1 MMFDEVVSV
10 EVVRHFCHIAHRRL
24 GVELDAKAEALVPG
38 RVAKRLKQLQL
49 PLDEYLNRLK
59 EDEHCDE
66 VVGFLDVMRPR
77 AQRFFA
83 RWSDFKELHARLRGE
98 LADGRRRFRLW
109 SAGCGSGE
117 EPYAM
122 ALTALEA
129 ISTMGLPPESVDVK
143 VLASDLS
150 PRILQ
155 RGKKGIFD
163 EAQLRDL
170 PKAMLTRYFSPVVE
184 GMAIAPE
191 VKTLVVFRRLNLTR
205 LPFPMTGPLDAVFC
219 HDGLELLLPRARQRT
234 VEAIK
239 AILAQR
245 GLLCTGFEDEI
256 VAAPATPTHASEE
269 FDWEDLLRSVRTP
282 GHC

>member
-1 MMFDEVVSV
+1 MFDEVVSV
-10 EVVRHFCHIAHRRL
+10 EVVRHFCHIANRRL

-77 AQRFFA
+77 PQRFFA
-83 RWSDFKELHARLRGE
+83 RWADFKELHGLLRRA

-122 ALTALEA
+122 ALTVLDA
-129 ISTMGLPPESVDVK
+129 ISTLCLSPESVDVK

-170 PKAMLTRYFSPVVE
+170 PKAMRSRYFSPVSE

-191 VKTLVVFRRLNLTR
+191 VKALVVFRRLNLTR
-205 LPFPMTGPLDAVFC
+205 LPFPMTGPLDAIFC
-219 HDGLELLLPRARQRT
+219 HEGLAPLLPRARQRT

-239 AILAQR
+239 AILSEQGMLR
-245 GLLCTGFEDEI
+245 TGHDETI
-256 VAAPATPTHASEE
+256 EATPASTRASEE
-269 FDWEDLLRSVRTP
+269 FDWEDLLRSVRSP

>member
-10 EVVRHFCHIAHRRL
+10 EVVRHFCHIANRRL

-77 AQRFFA
+77 PQRFFA
-83 RWSDFKELHARLRGE
+83 RWAEFSQLHGLLRRA

-117 EPYAM
+117 EPYGM
-122 ALTALEA
+122 ALTVLDAVR
-129 ISTMGLPPESVDVK
+129 TMGLEPESVDVK

-150 PRILQ
+150 QRVLQ
-155 RGKKGIFD
+155 RGKKGLFD
-163 EAQLRDL
+163 EAQVRDLSKDLRD
-170 PKAMLTRYFSPVVE
+170 RYFSPASE
-184 GMAIAPE
+184 GVAIAQE
-191 VKTLVVFRRLNLTR
+191 VKSLVVFRRLNLAR

-219 HDGLELLLPRARQRT
+219 HDGLSLLLPRARQRA
-234 VEAIK
+234 VQAIK
-239 AILAQR
+239 AILSAQGILCA
-245 GLLCTGFEDEI
+245 GLDDDIEETRD
-256 VAAPATPTHASEE
+256 AASEE

>member
-1 MMFDEVVSV
+1 MMLDEIVSV
-10 EVVRHFCHIAHRRL
+10 EVVRHFCHIANRRL
-24 GVELDAKAEALVPG
+24 GVELDAKAESLVPG
-38 RVAKRLKQLQL
+38 RVAKRLKQLQV

-77 AQRFFA
+77 PQRFFA
-83 RWSDFKELHARLRGE
+83 RWSDFKELHRLLRGE
-98 LADGRRRFRLW
+98 LADGRRRLRLW

-122 ALTALEA
+122 ALTALDA
-129 ISTMGLPPESVDVK
+129 MATLGLPPEAVDLK

-150 PRILQ
+150 LRILQ

-170 PKAMLTRYFSPVVE
+170 PKTMRGRFFSPVSE

-191 VKTLVVFRRLNLTR
+191 VKALVVFRRLIVTR

-219 HDGLELLLPRARQRT
+219 HEGLTPLLPRARQRT

-239 AILAQR
+239 SILSER
-245 GLLCTGFEDEI
+245 GLLCTGFDEEI
-256 VAAPATPTHASEE
+256 EAAHGTSHAAEE
-269 FDWEDLLRSVRTP
+269 FDWEDLLRAVRPP

>member
-10 EVVRHFCHIAHRRL
+10 EVVQHFCHIANRRL

-83 RWSDFKELHARLRGE
+83 RWSDFKELNGLLRRA

-122 ALTALEA
+122 ALTALDA
-129 ISTMGLPPESVDVK
+129 ISTMCLPPESVDLK

-150 PRILQ
+150 SRVLN

-170 PKAMLTRYFSPVVE
+170 PKAMRSRYFAPASE
-184 GMAIAPE
+184 GMVIAPE
-191 VKTLVVFRRLNLTR
+191 VRALVVFRRLNLTR
-205 LPFPMTGPLDAVFC
+205 LPFPMTGPLDAIFC
-219 HDGLELLLPRARQRT
+219 HEGLAPLLPRARQST
-234 VEAIK
+234 IAAMK
-239 AILAQR
+239 AILSEQ
-245 GLLCTGFEDEI
+245 GLLCSGLDEVSETSSATS
-256 VAAPATPTHASEE
+256 VAAEE